1 MEREKARWLDG
12 RIDMQKIKRHIIDI
26 YIERI
31 HAGILAARIM
41 HSGCV
46 FARNQKRMV
55 CNLRPS
61 WELKVLCFD
70 FLSQGSMYLDR

>member
-31 HAGILAARIM
+31 HAGILT
-41 HSGCV
+41 SGC
-46 FARNQKRMV
+46 
-55 CNLRPS
+55 
-61 WELKVLCFD
+61 
-70 FLSQGSMYLDR
+70 